1 MIVDGKWETVICQ
14 LDGFNVTWKLL
25 KNLVTDSS
33 APITLPLN
41 SFFQKYSQ
49 ISEHIFTVKIGSD
62 VCEPVPRGTKTFV
75 NGKQEEVICTLNG
88 FNVTVS

>member
-1 MIVDGKWETVICQ
+1 M
-14 LDGFNVTWKLL
+14 TWKLL

-75 NGKQEEVICTLNG
+75 NGK
-88 FNVTVS
+88 

>member
-1 MIVDGKWETVICQ
+1 M
-14 LDGFNVTWKLL
+14 TWKLL

-41 SFFQKYSQ
+41 SLFQKYSQ

-75 NGKQEEVICTLNG
+75 NGK
-88 FNVTVS
+88 